1 MGAGLLG
8 GFNLPFLFRINYM
21 EYYRKTEI
29 LKGGTTMRKVYA
41 LKVDCYCVD
50 GDCGCYSV
58 YKLYRTRH
66 DAEAAGKKLDCKSY
80 YVEEM
85 EVVKG

>member
-1 MGAGLLG
+1 M
-8 GFNLPFLFRINYM
+8 
-21 EYYRKTEI
+21 K
-29 LKGGTTMRKVYA
+29 KVFA
-41 LKVDCYCVD
+41 LKVDCYCVN
-50 GDCGCYSV
+50 GDCGCYSL

-66 DAEAAGKKLDCKSY
+66 DAEAAGKKLDCKNY